1 MKGKRGM
8 TRLLHTNNGRYAI
21 SFILGIGLASLFRK
35 VCNDINCIEFRA
47 PSFSEVTKNVYKHN
61 NDCYTFNEKST
72 TCGKNKIVPFA

>member
-1 MKGKRGM
+1 MLKNIVRAMHTTNGKCV
-8 TRLLHTNNGRYAI
+8 I
-21 SFILGIGLASLFRK
+21 SILLGIGIASLFRK

-61 NDCYTFNEKST
+61 NDCYTFKEKST